1 MVLGKLDSHEQKIEI
16 RHYLITDTNIKS
28 KQIKV
33 MNVGPEIIKFLEENM
48 GGNLN
53 DMDLSDIFVD
63 VTLKA
68 RETKAKVSKWNYNK
82 LKRLCIAKEPS
93 SKWKGNLLNGRR

>member
-1 MVLGKLDSHEQKIEI
+1 
-16 RHYLITDTNIKS
+16 
-28 KQIKV
+28 

-68 RETKAKVSKWNYNK
+68 RETKAKISKWNYIK
-82 LKRLCIAKEPS
+82 LKRLCIAKESS

>member
-1 MVLGKLDSHEQKIEI
+1 
-16 RHYLITDTNIKS
+16 
-28 KQIKV
+28 

-48 GGNLN
+48 GGNLS

-68 RETKAKVSKWNYNK
+68 RETKAKISKWNYIK
-82 LKRLCIAKEPS
+82 LKRLCPAKEPS
-93 SKWKGNLLNGRR
+93 PKWKGNLMNGRR

>member
-1 MVLGKLDSHEQKIEI
+1 
-16 RHYLITDTNIKS
+16 
-28 KQIKV
+28 

-68 RETKAKVSKWNYNK
+68 RETKAKISKWN
-82 LKRLCIAKEPS
+82 
-93 SKWKGNLLNGRR
+93 